1 MKYKICDLMNIN
13 RGASPR
19 PIIEYLTDNGY
30 RWLKISD
37 FSLGDR
43 YVYKTKEYIK
53 EEGITKTKF
62 LKKGTLILTNSATP
76 GIPIFLGED
85 MCLHDGFLYF
95 QNIKEEI
102 ISKEYLYYWFIFN
115 RNNIVNQANGSVFKN
130 LKKEIVMNLSISLPS
145 LNTQKKVVKILDSI
159 TRKIETN
166 NQTNDNLYK
175 ILEQYIKEHYYN
187 NEFVRNGN
195 VNDIG
200 KIQGGYAFKSKDLLN
215 ETTNNKVLKIKNISA
230 RGVDIDNTQCVYD
243 EVANKVDKKFLLLR
257 GNVIIAMTGAELGK
271 TGYLYGQDYR
281 YFLNQRVGV
290 IRGNDKY
297 SELYLNCLFILND
310 MQNTLNSKGYGSAQ
324 PNISTSDIENIEIP
338 IPKEDEL
345 ETFYEKCNPIY
356 SKMILN
362 SEQNQS
368 LTQLRDTLLP
378 KLMNGEIDLDKI
390 EI

>member
-115 RNNIVNQANGSVFKN
+115 RNNIVNQANGSIFKN

>member
-115 RNNIVNQANGSVFKN
+115 RNNIVNQANGSIFKN

-378 KLMNGEIDLDKI
+378 KLMNGEIDLYKI

>member
-1 MKYKICDLMNIN
+1 MEYKICDLMNVN

-43 YVYKTKEYIK
+43 YVYKTKENIK

-130 LKKEIVMNLSISLPS
+130 LKKEIIMNLSISLPS
-145 LNTQKKVVKILDSI
+145 LNTQKKVVKILNNIDN
-159 TRKIETN
+159 KIELN
-166 NQTNDNLYK
+166 NQTNDNLYELSSTLYKKWYDSLSNDNITTLSKFDEMGK
-175 ILEQYIKEHYYN
+175 IVMGQSPKGESYNYYN
-187 NEFVRNGN
+187 EGLPLINGAADYEN
-195 VNDIG
+195 GFLKAQKYTTMPTKTCNKNDLIFCIRATIGLLTICDKEYCLGRGVAGIVNINDLYREYVFHLINNSIESFKNLATGSVIVGISRNDIQNIKV
-200 KIQGGYAFKSKDLLN
+200 KIPSK
-215 ETTNNKVLKIKNISA
+215 EQI
-230 RGVDIDNTQCVYD
+230 
-243 EVANKVDKKFLLLR
+243 KKFHD
-257 GNVIIAMTGAELGK
+257 IQK
-271 TGYLYGQDYR
+271 TL
-281 YFLNQRVGV
+281 F
-290 IRGNDKY
+290 DK
-297 SELYLNCLFILND
+297 
-310 MQNTLNSKGYGSAQ
+310 M
-324 PNISTSDIENIEIP
+324 ENIRQE
-338 IPKEDEL
+338 
-345 ETFYEKCNPIY
+345 N
-356 SKMILN
+356 MV
-362 SEQNQS
+362 

-378 KLMNGEIDLDKI
+378 KIMNGEIDLDKI

>member
-1 MKYKICDLMNIN
+1 MEYKICDLMNVN

-130 LKKEIVMNLSISLPS
+130 LKKEIIMNLSISLPS
-145 LNTQKKVVKILDSI
+145 LNTQKKVVKILNNIDN
-159 TRKIETN
+159 KIELN
-166 NQTNDNLYK
+166 NQTNDNL
-175 ILEQYIKEHYYN
+175 LYN
-187 NEFVRNGN
+187 
-195 VNDIG
+195 
-200 KIQGGYAFKSKDLLN
+200 
-215 ETTNNKVLKIKNISA
+215 
-230 RGVDIDNTQCVYD
+230 
-243 EVANKVDKKFLLLR
+243 VA
-257 GNVIIAMTGAELGK
+257 
-271 TGYLYGQDYR
+271 
-281 YFLNQRVGV
+281 
-290 IRGNDKY
+290 
-297 SELYLNCLFILND
+297 
-310 MQNTLNSKGYGSAQ
+310 
-324 PNISTSDIENIEIP
+324 
-338 IPKEDEL
+338 
-345 ETFYEKCNPIY
+345 
-356 SKMILN
+356 
-362 SEQNQS
+362 
-368 LTQLRDTLLP
+368 
-378 KLMNGEIDLDKI
+378 
-390 EI
+390 

>member
-368 LTQLRDTLLP
+368 LTQLRDNLLP

>member
-1 MKYKICDLMNIN
+1 MEYKICDLMNIN

-166 NQTNDNLYK
+166 NQTNDNLFELINDLYK
-175 ILEQYIKEHYYN
+175 ES
-187 NEFVRNGN
+187 FRNIEGYKQADEIAN
-195 VNDIG
+195 ITIG
-200 KIQGGYAFKSKDLLN
+200 KTPPRSNRECFTYNEDDIKWLSISDLGKCGMYAWNTSEKLTEDSVNKYNVKVIPENTIVLSFKLTIGRIAITANEMATNEAIAHFNLLDNDMIYYLYFYLKNFDYSKLGNTSSIATAVNSKIIKAMPIGIPNKHSVLEFNNTVRPLFEKIKLN
-215 ETTNNKVLKIKNISA
+215 E
-230 RGVDIDNTQCVYD
+230 
-243 EVANKVDKKFLLLR
+243 
-257 GNVIIAMTGAELGK
+257 
-271 TGYLYGQDYR
+271 
-281 YFLNQRVGV
+281 
-290 IRGNDKY
+290 
-297 SELYLNCLFILND
+297 
-310 MQNTLNSKGYGSAQ
+310 
-324 PNISTSDIENIEIP
+324 
-338 IPKEDEL
+338 
-345 ETFYEKCNPIY
+345 
-356 SKMILN
+356 
-362 SEQNQS
+362 EQNMT
-368 LTQLRDTLLP
+368 LTQLRDNLLP
-378 KLMNGEIDLDKI
+378 KLMDGEIDLDKI

>member
-362 SEQNQS
+362 GEQNQS

>member
-1 MKYKICDLMNIN
+1 MEYKICDLMNVN

-130 LKKEIVMNLSISLPS
+130 LKKEIIMNLSISLPS
-145 LNTQKKVVKILDSI
+145 LNTQKKVVKILNNIDN
-159 TRKIETN
+159 KIELN
-166 NQTNDNLYK
+166 NQTNDNLLELINNLYK
-175 ILEQYIKEHYYN
+175 ESFSNIEEYKQADEIAN
-187 NEFVRNGN
+187 IT
-195 VNDIG
+195 IG
-200 KIQGGYAFKSKDLLN
+200 KTPPRSNRECFTYNEDDIKWLSISDLGKCGIYAWNTSEKLTEKAVNKYNVKVIPENTIVLSFKLTIGRIAITANKMATNEAIAHFNLLDNDMIYYLYSYLKNFDYSKLGNTSSIATAVNSKIIKAMPIGIPNKNSVLEFNNTVRPLFEKIKLN
-215 ETTNNKVLKIKNISA
+215 E
-230 RGVDIDNTQCVYD
+230 
-243 EVANKVDKKFLLLR
+243 
-257 GNVIIAMTGAELGK
+257 
-271 TGYLYGQDYR
+271 
-281 YFLNQRVGV
+281 
-290 IRGNDKY
+290 
-297 SELYLNCLFILND
+297 
-310 MQNTLNSKGYGSAQ
+310 
-324 PNISTSDIENIEIP
+324 
-338 IPKEDEL
+338 
-345 ETFYEKCNPIY
+345 
-356 SKMILN
+356 
-362 SEQNQS
+362 EQNMT
-368 LTQLRDTLLP
+368 LRQLRDTLLP

>member
-115 RNNIVNQANGSVFKN
+115 RNNIVNQANGSIFKN

-368 LTQLRDTLLP
+368 LTQLRDSLLP